1 MQTPKQ
7 SFSMGLKD
15 VDEALNIAQNMI
27 ADVLVKYP
35 GLSRSQGSAGQA
47 TGQTQAT
54 GSIPQPSVPQV
65 PLNAANLQ
73 QQQQALAKQ
82 QQQNKARNRS
92 TSKSQTPAAPTTSQP
107 PFALNSPHG
116 VPVMYGPPQIDSTQL
131 HIPPKKKRKNSN
143 SSPQA
148 ATQKILPPQAANAG
162 ADMRQDQ
169 QEQMGE
175 VKQGPKMWA
184 CEVADC
190 DHFFNDPFASEEELA
205 KHMEEEHIKPM
216 QNPGNFML
224 NQLSTMLGLEEDGT
238 VKSEKADGDAQ
249 TVDSK
254 GAAASAVPMKS
265 QTSTTGKPSPATST
279 KTTKPSDGKQGTPV
293 AKQVPVKGQP
303 VVNKTEPT
311 QENLWANSSVNP
323 QDLLHNF
330 QKFESGA
337 GGAISNM
344 DVYRSITP
352 NDTPESS
359 KDGLSEP
366 NSDIT
371 EGMDLNI
378 DLQSS
383 EFDVNWMPFGASVAD
398 DLLGFGD
405 ITVGG
410 LDDSVMVDSDLLA
423 NNDSQSWDQFIDFS
437 APDKPFP
444 FDTSLFGM
452 NEQEL

>member
-7 SFSMGLKD
+7 TFSMGMKD

-35 GLSRSQGSAGQA
+35 GLSRSQGAAGLA
-47 TGQTQAT
+47 TGQPPAT
-54 GSIPQPSVPQV
+54 GAMPQPSV

-92 TSKSQTPAAPTTSQP
+92 VSKSQTPAAPTTSQP

-143 SSPQA
+143 SSPQ
-148 ATQKILPPQAANAG
+148 TVPQKILPPQATG
-162 ADMRQDQ
+162 APDMQ

-175 VKQGPKMWA
+175 VKQGPKMWG
-184 CEVADC
+184 CPEIDC
-190 DHFFNDPFASEEELA
+190 DHFFNDPFATEEELA
-205 KHMEEEHIKPM
+205 QHKEEEHVKPLK
-216 QNPGNFML
+216 QPTEFLLG
-224 NQLSTMLGLEEDGT
+224 QLSTILGLEEDGT
-238 VKSEKADGDAQ
+238 AKKSEKSEGAVDAP

-254 GAAASAVPMKS
+254 GTAASSVPMKA
-265 QTSTTGKPSPATST
+265 QTSTTGKPSPATSS
-279 KTTKPSDGKQGTPV
+279 KTTKPSDGKQGTPA
-293 AKQVPVKGQP
+293 AKQAAAKGQP
-303 VVNKTEPT
+303 APKAEPT
-311 QENLWANSSVNP
+311 PENLWANSSVNP

-330 QKFESGA
+330 QKFETGA

-378 DLQSS
+378 DLHSS
-383 EFDVNWMPFGASVAD
+383 EFEVNWMPFGASVAD
-398 DLLGFGD
+398 DLLGFGE

-410 LDDSVMVDSDLLA
+410 VDDSVMVDSDLLA

-452 NEQEL
+452 NEQDL